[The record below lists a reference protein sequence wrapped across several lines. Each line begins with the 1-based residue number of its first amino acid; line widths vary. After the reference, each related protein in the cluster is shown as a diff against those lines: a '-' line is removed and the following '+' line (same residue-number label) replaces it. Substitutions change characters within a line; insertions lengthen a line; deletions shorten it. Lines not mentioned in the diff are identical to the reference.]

1 MILFICLIKEDELVT
16 IEQPEEEELPPPA
29 PDYTRYIDDS
39 EWLEMIANEKIRL
52 LKIFTNF
59 I

>member
-1 MILFICLIKEDELVT
+1 MLNPKEDELVT

-39 EWLEMIANEKIRL
+39 EWLEMIANEK
-52 LKIFTNF
+52 FGY
-59 I
+59 